1 MVSIEIRTN
10 CFEWLHAAGKRPAR
24 QLLVFVIASALLVA
38 ACGNATEAPLPRGSV
53 VLVVGDS
60 ITAGYGIHSSEA
72 WPARLA
78 GETGWRVVAAGVNG
92 DITAGGRERLPA
104 LLDEHA
110 PALVVIE
117 LGGNDLLRHIPETRI
132 VANLD
137 AMIESARSH
146 GTRVALMAA
155 PQPTAV
161 GALTGLSPAAFYR
174 DLAQRRQVILIDRAL
189 PAVLSDDRLKQ
200 DAIHPNAAGHAALAR
215 RAADELKRA
224 GVVPRG

>member
-1 MVSIEIRTN
+1 MVSSEIRTN
-10 CFEWLHAAGKRPAR
+10 CCQWLHEAGKRRAR
-24 QLLVFVIASALLVA
+24 HVRVFIIAAALFVA
-38 ACGNATEAPLPRGSV
+38 ACGTAHDAPLPRGSI

-60 ITAGYGIHSSEA
+60 ITAGYGIDSSEA

-92 DITAGGRERLPA
+92 DITAGGRERLPS
-104 LLDEHA
+104 LLDLHA

-117 LGGNDLLRHIPETRI
+117 LGGNDLLRHIPEPQI

-137 AMIESARSH
+137 AMIETARSH

-155 PQPTAV
+155 PQPTAI

-174 DLAQRRQVILIDRAL
+174 DLAQRRQVILIERAL
-189 PAVLSDDRLKQ
+189 AAVLSDDKLKQ

-215 RAADELKRA
+215 RAVDELRQA
-224 GVVPRG
+224 GVVSSG